1 MCARLQLSPSVD
13 SARAGFRSP
22 TARHVVCH
30 CAPSASPPVVGD
42 IEPVHMTDAFF
53 VRQLR
58 EDDVPAIADVQ
69 CNSFHEPARLFDSAL
84 KQMFKVRS
92 CRHIFQYFLTRY
104 FLDFVSSL
112 PWLPVHCPAPWSACG
127 RHHRRCRRGRRRRSG
142 VRCRHMCLQAEVLA
156 GLREK
161 MTVDSGRALL
171 LVAVP
176 RERGVTGSP
185 VAIVEMFLSNTPSV
199 LNAICESG
207 LATEPPSYCALVTS
221 MAVKEDFRRRGC
233 ATALLQA
240 VNGSLEDFGT
250 DWSALHVHSDNH
262 SAVALYEQAGYHT
275 LGSPDS
281 SWRKVLG
288 NKERTLM
295 VRMRE

>member
-13 SARAGFRSP
+13 GARSTFSSP

-30 CAPSASPPVVGD
+30 CAPSASPPIVGD

-92 CRHIFQYFLTRY
+92 CRRLFQCILTRY
-104 FLDFVSSL
+104 FVVLAFFASL
-112 PWLPVHCPAPWSACG
+112 APWWSACG
-127 RHHRRCRRGRRRRSG
+127 RHHRRCRHGRRRRSG
-142 VRCRHMCLQAEVLA
+142 VKCRYMCLQAEVLA

-176 RERGVTGSP
+176 RESGVTGSP

-262 SAVALYEQAGYHT
+262 SAVALYEQAGYHN
-275 LGSPDS
+275 LGSRDS

-288 NKERTLM
+288 NKERILM